1 MARFFALIFLV
12 LACVR
17 PAAADTVFAENG
29 VALRGTDVV
38 AYFTAGDA
46 VPGKPEFRHDWNGA
60 TWHFATAQNRDA
72 FAAEPSRYAPQYG
85 GFCAWAVANNYTA
98 PIDPEAWRI
107 VDGKLYLNYSRAIR
121 LRWDMMRQ
129 SNIAKA
135 DANWPALSRAQSP

>member
-17 PAAADTVFAENG
+17 PAAADAVFAENG
-29 VALRGTDVV
+29 VAVRGTDVV
-38 AYFTAGDA
+38 AYFTVGDV

-60 TWHFATAQNRDA
+60 AWHFASAQNRDA
-72 FAAEPSRYAPQYG
+72 FAADPQRYAPQYG

-107 VDGKLYLNYSRAIR
+107 VDGKLYLNYSRFVQ
-121 LRWDMMRQ
+121 LRWDMSRAA
-129 SNIAKA
+129 NISKA
-135 DANWPALSRAQSP
+135 DANWPALSRR

>member
-1 MARFFALIFLV
+1 MARFLALILLV
-12 LACVR
+12 LAFAR
-17 PAAADTVFAENG
+17 PVAADTVFAENG
-29 VALRGTDVV
+29 VAVRGVDVV

-60 TWHFATAQNRDA
+60 TWHFASVQNRDA
-72 FAAEPSRYAPQYG
+72 FAADPARYAPQYG

-135 DANWPALSRAQSP
+135 DANWPELSRR

>member
-1 MARFFALIFLV
+1 MSRFFVLIFLV

-17 PAAADTVFAENG
+17 PAAADAVFAENG
-29 VALRGTDVV
+29 VAVRGTDVV
-38 AYFTAGDA
+38 AYFTVGDA

-60 TWHFATAQNRDA
+60 AWHFASAQNRDA
-72 FAAEPSRYAPQYG
+72 FAADPQRYAPQYG

-135 DANWPALSRAQSP
+135 DANWPELSRR

>member
-17 PAAADTVFAENG
+17 PAIADTVFAENG

-38 AYFTAGDA
+38 AYFTVGAA
-46 VPGKPEFRHDWNGA
+46 LPGKPEFRHDWNGT
-60 TWHFATAQNRDA
+60 TWHFASAQNRDA
-72 FAAEPSRYAPQYG
+72 FAADPARYAPQYG

-98 PIDPEAWRI
+98 PIDPDAWRI

-135 DANWPALSRAQSP
+135 DANWPELSRR